1 MHKDSQVITLG
12 CRLNFWESDKINSI
26 IKRMDKKNLVVFNT
40 CSVTNEA
47 VKNAKKY
54 IRSFHKINP
63 EVKIAVTGC
72 AVESDLDI
80 FKNMNEVS
88 FIVSNKNK
96 LSEDKWDIIKKSFK
110 NKSLDPLNFNI
121 SIKENP
127 SNSNIRKFVRVQSGC
142 DHSCTFC
149 IIPKCRGESKS
160 DSIERVNEEISKNL
174 KNGVKEII
182 LTGVDLTSWTD
193 NKYKSSKLGDLLD
206 NIFKKNSSLFR
217 LRLSSIDAAEIDDK
231 LLYLVKNEPR
241 LMPHFHFSLQSL
253 DDLILKRMKRRH
265 NVGQIINL
273 FDIIRKAR
281 PHVTFGADFICGFP
295 TESDSM
301 FFNTIKNVKK
311 LNITHLHVFPYSSKH
326 GTPASR
332 MPQVDLYKRRK
343 RAKILREL
351 GKKNYVGLLKKEIK
365 YKHNILIETFNGIGK
380 TENNIKVKV
389 KNSKKGDLIITKLSS
404 FNDDFLIL

>member
-1 MHKDSQVITLG
+1 MQ
-12 CRLNFWESDKINSI
+12 
-26 IKRMDKKNLVVFNT
+26 
-40 CSVTNEA
+40 
-47 VKNAKKY
+47 KKY
-54 IRSFHKINP
+54 IKSFHKINP

-127 SNSNIRKFVRVQSGC
+127 SNSNIRKFIRVQSGC

-160 DSIERVNEEISKNL
+160 DSIERVNEEISKSL

-193 NKYKSSKLGDLLD
+193 SKYKSSKLGDLLD

-301 FFNTIKNVKK
+301 FFNTIENVKK

-351 GKKNYVGLLKKEIK
+351 GKKNYVRLLKKEIK

-389 KNSKKGDLIITKLSS
+389 NSSKKGDLIKTKLSS
-404 FNDDFLIL
+404 FNNDFLIL

>member
-54 IRSFHKINP
+54 IKSFHKINP

-96 LSEDKWDIIKKSFK
+96 LSEDKWDIVKKSVK

-127 SNSNIRKFVRVQSGC
+127 SNSNIRKFIRVQSGC

-389 KNSKKGDLIITKLSS
+389 KSSKKGDLIKTKLSG

>member
-1 MHKDSQVITLG
+1 M
-12 CRLNFWESDKINSI
+12 KI
-26 IKRMDKKNLVVFNT
+26 L
-40 CSVTNEA
+40 
-47 VKNAKKY
+47 
-54 IRSFHKINP
+54 
-63 EVKIAVTGC
+63 
-72 AVESDLDI
+72 
-80 FKNMNEVS
+80 
-88 FIVSNKNK
+88 
-96 LSEDKWDIIKKSFK
+96 KSFLLYQRSYK
-110 NKSLDPLNFNI
+110 VLGQRESIVGIYLTLISLLNLTLDSFFCGRNNSLSVYI
-121 SIKENP
+121 SFSNLFLKISLVIKFEIVN
-127 SNSNIRKFVRVQSGC
+127 
-142 DHSCTFC
+142 
-149 IIPKCRGESKS
+149 
-160 DSIERVNEEISKNL
+160 ERVNEEISKSL

-193 NKYKSSKLGDLLD
+193 SKYKSSKLGDLLD

-301 FFNTIKNVKK
+301 FFNTIENVKK

-351 GKKNYVGLLKKEIK
+351 GKKNYVRLLKKEIK

-389 KNSKKGDLIITKLSS
+389 NSSKKGDLIKTKLSS